1 MKDLIIIGAG
11 GFGKEALVIAQEMN
25 KNNPQWNILGFLDDT
40 KPINTEIFRGFR
52 TIGTIKRLGTI

>member
-25 KNNPQWNILGFLDDT
+25 KNNPQWNILGF
-40 KPINTEIFRGFR
+40 FRR
-52 TIGTIKRLGTI
+52 YKAY

>member
-25 KNNPQWNILGFLDDT
+25 K
-40 KPINTEIFRGFR
+40 
-52 TIGTIKRLGTI
+52 TIRNGIYLVF